1 MYQNDRKKGSKK
13 NQRSLSDLKS
23 LNEIKIRSFDLLHI
37 QRKDQKIDQ
46 DIRDMSE
53 SAKLAQIALDIQE
66 RKYRPSERAI
76 FDYMHNELTAAWVLL
91 DEARKKDDPLNLAKA
106 QGRYD
111 AMMWI
116 DAEGAIVMEI
126 DPETDKRGEVD
137 RHD

>member
-1 MYQNDRKKGSKK
+1 M
-13 NQRSLSDLKS
+13 KS